1 MSEIESLQRS
11 LRTIRESLS
20 PRLALSNARRVNHV
34 QEAFNKVSEKF
45 KDAGT
50 PPKDLALRAARQ
62 FIAQP
67 EGMDPNE
74 VDLISFAIATP
85 ITSDLTDSL
94 FNNRSK
100 LKQLLQIYSDRCEK
114 GIDMLITWRGV
125 MAAYFD
131 LNPDRSPERELFNN
145 GRESLRNFLNDTWPK
160 VKASTDLRLSWMQ
173 VLDEH
178 PEILS
183 SDPCDKFTRKW
194 LEGDSSEVTKLSGSL
209 QIPSVSWFWEQLFI
223 SCVQHVVNQDDASF
237 KRFIPELLHF
247 FDCHKIYRDKGLSAL
262 FDRYAGCADRSV
274 NKVLKEYALDLWGS
288 PEGHVLAGSKWKN
301 VSSRALT
308 MVLNWVHESN
318 LRLFIELL
326 KERGYAD
333 EERLNFWLKY
343 IPQVTASRLVLGER
357 SQRIVEGRTD
367 LKKIFSRSGSS
378 YSKLIGDTNPDNDAF
393 LMAIGPCLIVDF
405 SIQGGCYIY
414 RSGTNNFKIDD
425 KNHFARTSR
434 GGLKEKYRTLGMDF
448 AHTPGWTDSHRAPRI
463 LRSDYGITPNDT
475 RFGSMTSNGLQN
487 IDVTRYFGGDSTQP
501 ESLKPESSV
510 ETSAPPQQS
519 LSKHEK
525 IAMAKL
531 IAGKFGAQWSYKSD
545 TFIVYTTVETGPV
558 AEELRNLGMRYSKG
572 VGWMIE

>member
-1 MSEIESLQRS
+1 MSEIESLKRS
-11 LRTIRESLS
+11 LNTISESLS
-20 PRLALSNARRVNHV
+20 PRLALSSSRRVNHI

-50 PPKDLALRAARQ
+50 PPKDLALNAARQ

-67 EGMDPNE
+67 DGMDPNE
-74 VDLISFAIATP
+74 IDLISFAIATP
-85 ITSDLTDSL
+85 VTAGSTDSL
-94 FNNRSK
+94 FNNRPK
-100 LKQLLQIYSDRCEK
+100 LKELLQIYTDRSEK

-131 LNPDRSPERELFNN
+131 LNPDRSLDRESFIN
-145 GRESLRNFLNDTWPK
+145 GRESLRVFLNYTWPQ

-183 SDPCDKFTRKW
+183 SNPCDKFTSKW
-194 LEGDSSEVTKLSGSL
+194 LNGDTSEVTKLSNSL
-209 QIPSVSWFWEQLFI
+209 QIPSISWFWEQLFI

-237 KRFIPELLHF
+237 KRFVPELLHF
-247 FDCHKIYRDKGLSAL
+247 FDSHKIYRDKGLSAL
-262 FDRYAGCADRSV
+262 LDRYAGCTDRGV

-288 PEGHVLAGSKWKN
+288 PEGHVLAGSKWKL
-301 VSSRALT
+301 VSNRALT

-343 IPQVTASRLVLGER
+343 IPQVTSSRLVLGER
-357 SQRIVEGRTD
+357 SQRIVEGRAD
-367 LKKIFSRSGSS
+367 LKKIFNRSGSS
-378 YSKLIGDTNPDNDAF
+378 YSKLNGDTNPDNDAF

-414 RSGTNNFKIDD
+414 KSGTNNFKIGDN
-425 KNHFARTSR
+425 NHFARTSR
-434 GGLKEKYRTLGMDF
+434 GGLKEKYKTLGMDF

-475 RFGSMTSNGLQN
+475 RFGSMASNGPQN
-487 IDVTRYFGGDSTQP
+487 IDVNRYFGGNLNQSL
-501 ESLKPESSV
+501 SLKPESSI
-510 ETSAPPQQS
+510 ESSASTAQAP
-519 LSKHEK
+519 SKHEK

-531 IAGKFGAQWSYKSD
+531 VAGKFGAQWSYKSD
-545 TFIVYTTVETGPV
+545 TFIVYTMVETGPV
-558 AEELRNLGMRYSKG
+558 AEELRKLGMKYIKS